1 MSLFETLPM
10 YYSSITIDT
19 NKKRISFVSIQ
30 QENYRNCFA
39 YRKKIAI
46 NLLQEK
52 YRNRWAYSKKNKT
65 FKAEPSICSNL
76 AKNFFWNNCSHLAE
90 SFFYKKK
97 THIWPNNF
105 ILFKMYNWFFQI
117 FCTV

>member
-90 SFFYKKK
+90 SFFYKKNPHLAK
-97 THIWPNNF
+97 QF
-105 ILFKMYNWFFQI
+105 YF
-117 FCTV
+117 V